1 MLIGLRD
8 TVRSAIEKRSPA
20 YAKMNENYSRVT
32 TAIEDIEKTLSLG
45 GKSNAQTA
53 ITKLAQVLKD
63 KQNDEFKRQM
73 VRQLE
78 RLSGDRDIMTRI
90 ASASMDNW
98 VPTGL
103 IGVATG

>member
-78 RLSGDRDIMTRI
+78 RLS
-90 ASASMDNW
+90 
-98 VPTGL
+98 
-103 IGVATG
+103 